1 MDSSR
6 SGLLSTILMTLPLI
20 VVPAVALL
28 RPPGSAS
35 GVSTVALDASEDEDV
50 DSIFD
55 DFDGFDSEPSNGFKE
70 KPAEHPES
78 DSPPS
83 ADEFL
88 CHDHDHDHD
97 DDTHSV
103 TEDRKE
109 QLKSAAHHAP
119 PSSDPF
125 IDHAV
130 PQAPA
135 DSLQKSGR
143 PKASDDQSSPE
154 IGVSDAEQIL
164 EQLNTRGALKTMW
177 FNAGENAPVGLA
189 AFFRGQTELTRI
201 RFEAVGQSRDEC
213 ARNVLEQ
220 VTRWQKQN

>member
-28 RPPGSAS
+28 RPPGTAS
-35 GVSTVALDASEDEDV
+35 GVSTVALDASEDDGV
-50 DSIFD
+50 NSIFD
-55 DFDGFDSEPSNGFKE
+55 DFDGFDSDPSNGFTE
-70 KPAEHPES
+70 KSAEHSES
-78 DSPPS
+78 DSTSS

-88 CHDHDHDHD
+88 FHD
-97 DDTHSV
+97 DDEPHPV
-103 TEDRKE
+103 AENRGE
-109 QLKSAAHHAP
+109 QPKAAARHNP

-130 PQAPA
+130 TQAPA
-135 DSLQKSGR
+135 SGMEKTG
-143 PKASDDQSSPE
+143 PPNTSVDQSSPE
-154 IGVSDAEQIL
+154 FGISDAERIL
-164 EQLNTRGALKTMW
+164 EQLTTLGAVKTMW

-189 AFFRGQTELTRI
+189 AFFRGETELTRI
-201 RFEAVGQSRDEC
+201 RFEAVGKSRDEC
-213 ARNVLEQ
+213 ARQVLEQ